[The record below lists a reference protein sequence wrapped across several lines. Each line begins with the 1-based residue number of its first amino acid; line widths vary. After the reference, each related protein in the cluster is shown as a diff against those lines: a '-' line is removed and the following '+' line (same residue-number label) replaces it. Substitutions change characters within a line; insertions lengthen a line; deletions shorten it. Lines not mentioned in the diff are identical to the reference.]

1 LSLVFDPA
9 IPDAV
14 RLNSFHGALIMASAL
29 LSSARQGAYLAI
41 GLYVAVMLAA
51 TLATQLVVG

>member
-1 LSLVFDPA
+1 
-9 IPDAV
+9 
-14 RLNSFHGALIMASAL
+14 MASAL